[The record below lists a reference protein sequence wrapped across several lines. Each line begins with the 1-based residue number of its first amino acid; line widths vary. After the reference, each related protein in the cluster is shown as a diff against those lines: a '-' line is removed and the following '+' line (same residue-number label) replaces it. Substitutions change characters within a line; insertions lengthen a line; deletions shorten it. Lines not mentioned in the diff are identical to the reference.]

1 MSRIT
6 ADAVKINAAPRNE
19 FWSESRIYAATVW
32 TLILVGVAILL
43 IFTDQPLV
51 LLVIAS
57 ALSAIVMFICSILL
71 IVMNRG
77 VLPTA
82 IRLGGFRLGVMCVAV
97 VWFGYFSTRVVIE
110 YGGQL
115 F

>member
-1 MSRIT
+1 MGI
-6 ADAVKINAAPRNE
+6 
-19 FWSESRIYAATVW
+19 
-32 TLILVGVAILL
+32 AILL

-57 ALSAIVMFICSILL
+57 ALSAIVMFIYSILL

-77 VLPTA
+77 VLPAA
-82 IRLGGFRLGVMCVAV
+82 IRLSGFRLGVLCVAV